1 MVYLKRGRSRH
12 GSEMGLMD
20 LETGCR
26 RPARDSRE
34 KIMLQQTSSVGGGRR
49 HGNLLGLWTQAR
61 VEAQRGSA
69 EKEAR
74 RIKDSE
80 PLASGQGVRASS
92 LQQQPEQIIARRPPQ
107 RQWQKTRVGALG
119 RRTSQ
124 GVGFQSANLIF
135 VARKV
140 VLVAWWE
147 ATESTK
153 CSQKVHGRAML
164 RSQAWHAGW

>member
-1 MVYLKRGRSRH
+1 
-12 GSEMGLMD
+12 MGLED
-20 LETGCR
+20 PESGCGR
-26 RPARDSRE
+26 AARGSRDAH
-34 KIMLQQTSSVGGGRR
+34 MLQQTLPAEASGGG
-49 HGNLLGLWTQAR
+49 GNLLGLWSKAR
-61 VEAQRGSA
+61 VEGWRGSA

-80 PLASGQGVRASS
+80 PLASGQGARASS